1 MVLSG
6 DGQPHSS
13 IWKEIRLLL
22 EAGGGFLY
30 ARIATMITKRITKKV
45 KKSYFVIGH
54 HPISGA
60 RFDRLPYRQHRV
72 QYNISAWNPAT
83 EAHPQKSPVKE
94 HLSLLLTEDPEQV
107 QRLAPAFSQSMGNF
121 IAQGVQ
127 PFAPMVRPWNF
138 QELEITAIR
147 GFPVFPTNLKKDSR
161 HLWVAAFF
169 GFIVHRLS
177 DKDPELMKGNH
188 HDLSHRMERP
198 SGCMRKWSISETCD
212 TIKKA
217 VHLVSPV
224 GFWFKKTRLSFVADG
239 GFPYAP
245 SIPLLQSPATVL

>member
-72 QYNISAWNPAT
+72 QYNISAWDPAT
-83 EAHPQKSPVKE
+83 EAHPQKSPVKGPFI
-94 HLSLLLTEDPEQV
+94 T
-107 QRLAPAFSQSMGNF
+107 AFDRGFGAGAASGTCF
-121 IAQGVQ
+121 FTIYGKFHCTGGAAICAHG
-127 PFAPMVRPWNF
+127 APM
-138 QELEITAIR
+138 
-147 GFPVFPTNLKKDSR
+147 GFSG
-161 HLWVAAFF
+161 A
-169 GFIVHRLS
+169 
-177 DKDPELMKGNH
+177 GNH
-188 HDLSHRMERP
+188 GNP
-198 SGCMRKWSISETCD
+198 
-212 TIKKA
+212 
-217 VHLVSPV
+217 
-224 GFWFKKTRLSFVADG
+224 WFSRLPDH
-239 GFPYAP
+239 
-245 SIPLLQSPATVL
+245 I

>member
-1 MVLSG
+1 
-6 DGQPHSS
+6 
-13 IWKEIRLLL
+13 
-22 EAGGGFLY
+22 
-30 ARIATMITKRITKKV
+30 MITKRITKKV

-94 HLSLLLTEDPEQV
+94 HFITAIDRGSRAGASSGTC
-107 QRLAPAFSQSMGNF
+107 FFTIYGNF

-127 PFAPMVRPWNF
+127 PFAPMVRPWDF
-138 QELEITAIR
+138 QDPEITANR

-161 HLWVAAFF
+161 HLRVAAFF

-212 TIKKA
+212 TIKKKLSIWSA
-217 VHLVSPV
+217 PLDFGLRKPAY
-224 GFWFKKTRLSFVADG
+224 RL
-239 GFPYAP
+239 
-245 SIPLLQSPATVL
+245 

>member
-1 MVLSG
+1 MTRFSFFHKIFIRWSISGTCDTMKKKLSIWSAPLLEGFRKPAYRLEPTAGFLMPPFYTSLAIPCNCVIMKIQMVLSG

-83 EAHPQKSPVKE
+83 EAHPQKSPVKGPFI
-94 HLSLLLTEDPEQV
+94 T
-107 QRLAPAFSQSMGNF
+107 AFDRGFGAGAASGICFFTIYGNF

-127 PFAPMVRPWNF
+127 PFAPMVRP
-138 QELEITAIR
+138 
-147 GFPVFPTNLKKDSR
+147 
-161 HLWVAAFF
+161 
-169 GFIVHRLS
+169 
-177 DKDPELMKGNH
+177 
-188 HDLSHRMERP
+188 
-198 SGCMRKWSISETCD
+198 
-212 TIKKA
+212 
-217 VHLVSPV
+217 
-224 GFWFKKTRLSFVADG
+224 
-239 GFPYAP
+239 
-245 SIPLLQSPATVL
+245 

>member
-1 MVLSG
+1 MESG
-6 DGQPHSS
+6 NGSPSTKIPCQRAFITAIDRGS
-13 IWKEIRLLL
+13 R
-22 EAGGGFLY
+22 AG
-30 ARIATMITKRITKKV
+30 AA
-45 KKSYFVIGH
+45 
-54 HPISGA
+54 SGTC
-60 RFDRLPYRQHRV
+60 FFTIY
-72 QYNISAWNPAT
+72 
-83 EAHPQKSPVKE
+83 
-94 HLSLLLTEDPEQV
+94 
-107 QRLAPAFSQSMGNF
+107 GNF

-127 PFAPMVRPWNF
+127 PFAPMVRPWDF
-138 QELEITAIR
+138 QDPEITANR

-212 TIKKA
+212 KIKKA

>member
-30 ARIATMITKRITKKV
+30 ARIATMITKMITKKV

-107 QRLAPAFSQSMGNF
+107 QRLAPAFSQSMG
-121 IAQGVQ
+121 ISLHRGYSHL
-127 PFAPMVRPWNF
+127 RPWCAHGIF
-138 QELEITAIR
+138 RIR
-147 GFPVFPTNLKKDSR
+147 KSRQTVVFPSSR
-161 HLWVAAFF
+161 
-169 GFIVHRLS
+169 
-177 DKDPELMKGNH
+177 P
-188 HDLSHRMERP
+188 
-198 SGCMRKWSISETCD
+198 T
-212 TIKKA
+212 
-217 VHLVSPV
+217 
-224 GFWFKKTRLSFVADG
+224 
-239 GFPYAP
+239 
-245 SIPLLQSPATVL
+245 

>member
-72 QYNISAWNPAT
+72 QYNISAWDPAT
-83 EAHPQKSPVKE
+83 EAHPQKSPVKGPFI
-94 HLSLLLTEDPEQV
+94 T
-107 QRLAPAFSQSMGNF
+107 AFDRGSGAGAASGTCFFTIYGNF

-127 PFAPMVRPWNF
+127 PFAPMVRPWDF
-138 QELEITAIR
+138 QEPETTVNR
-147 GFPVFPTNLKKDSR
+147 GFPDHIEKGQPLPSGGG
-161 HLWVAAFF
+161 FF
-169 GFIVHRLS
+169 GFYRLS
-177 DKDPELMKGNH
+177 
-188 HDLSHRMERP
+188 
-198 SGCMRKWSISETCD
+198 
-212 TIKKA
+212 
-217 VHLVSPV
+217 
-224 GFWFKKTRLSFVADG
+224 
-239 GFPYAP
+239 
-245 SIPLLQSPATVL
+245 